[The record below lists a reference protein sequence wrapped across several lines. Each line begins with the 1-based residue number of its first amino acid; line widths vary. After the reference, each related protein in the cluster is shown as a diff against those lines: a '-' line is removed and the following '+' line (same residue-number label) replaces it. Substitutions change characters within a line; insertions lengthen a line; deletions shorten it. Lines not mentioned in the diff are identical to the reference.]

1 MYKVITGCQKDIFPS
16 SQGLAYSKCIVLNS
30 YLIFLSS
37 LTLPPPSPSPSLPL
51 ATVNFTSLPSSYGTY
66 RYEDPQLV
74 YVSQCRALA
83 PYVHDV
89 AVAACEGVRE
99 RQWEAMTFEGQ
110 IRIQER
116 TSRAA
121 SRMGSRTV
129 SKDNMMYD

>member
-1 MYKVITGCQKDIFPS
+1 
-16 SQGLAYSKCIVLNS
+16 
-30 YLIFLSS
+30 
-37 LTLPPPSPSPSLPL
+37 
-51 ATVNFTSLPSSYGTY
+51 
-66 RYEDPQLV
+66 
-74 YVSQCRALA
+74 LA